1 MKKKKKKF
9 LRHCQSKNE
18 TNSSTDSS
26 QDLLLN
32 IKNDV
37 KFLELENKFLHE
49 ELFLMKQSKNALN
62 NENSELKKSIK
73 KYTVEAD
80 LTEKTITR
88 LTNEKTD
95 LNSQIQMH
103 KTEIANLKE
112 IISKNEEREHS
123 KNVLRSK
130 INEGQ
135 AEIAKLK
142 EMRNIQET
150 GKINNKDKLKELNS
164 QLRQQRLNN
173 RNLNNELS
181 TCKEIMKELTKKGRK
196 KSKG

>member
-1 MKKKKKKF
+1 LKKKKKKF

-26 QDLLLN
+26 TDLLLN

-62 NENSELKKSIK
+62 NEISELKKSIK

-80 LTEKTITR
+80 MTEKTITR

-112 IISKNEEREHS
+112 IISINEEREHS

-142 EMRNIQET
+142 EMINIQET

-164 QLRQQRLNN
+164 
-173 RNLNNELS
+173 
-181 TCKEIMKELTKKGRK
+181 
-196 KSKG
+196 

>member
-103 KTEIANLKE
+103 KTEIANLKV

>member
-9 LRHCQSKNE
+9 IRYCQS
-18 TNSSTDSS
+18 TNSSTDL
-26 QDLLLN
+26 QLN

-37 KFLELENKFLHE
+37 KFLELENKFLRE
-49 ELFLMKQSKNALN
+49 ELLLIKQSQNALN
-62 NENSELKKSIK
+62 SQNSDLKNSIK
-73 KYTVEAD
+73 KFTEDAN
-80 LTEKTITR
+80 LTEKIITR

-95 LNSQIQMH
+95 QNSQIHMH
-103 KTEIANLKE
+103 ATEIANLKD
-112 IISKNEEREHS
+112 IISKNEEEREHS
-123 KNVLRSK
+123 TNLLKSK

-135 AEIAKLK
+135 TEIVKLK
-142 EMRNIQET
+142 QMINIQGT
-150 GKINNKDKLKELNS
+150 GKINNKDRKKELNI

>member
-1 MKKKKKKF
+1 M
-9 LRHCQSKNE
+9 Q
-18 TNSSTDSS
+18 
-26 QDLLLN
+26 LN

-37 KFLELENKFLHE
+37 KFLELENKFLRE
-49 ELFLMKQSKNALN
+49 ELLLIKQSQNALN
-62 NENSELKKSIK
+62 SQNSDLKNSIK
-73 KYTVEAD
+73 KFTEDAN
-80 LTEKTITR
+80 LTEKIITR

-95 LNSQIQMH
+95 QNSQIHMH
-103 KTEIANLKE
+103 ATEIANLKD
-112 IISKNEEREHS
+112 IISKNEEEREHS
-123 KNVLRSK
+123 TNLLKSK

-135 AEIAKLK
+135 TEIVKLK
-142 EMRNIQET
+142 EMINIQET
-150 GKINNKDKLKELNS
+150 GKINNKDRKKELNI

>member
-1 MKKKKKKF
+1 
-9 LRHCQSKNE
+9 
-18 TNSSTDSS
+18 
-26 QDLLLN
+26 
-32 IKNDV
+32 
-37 KFLELENKFLHE
+37 
-49 ELFLMKQSKNALN
+49 MKQSKNALN

-80 LTEKTITR
+80 MTEKTITR

-103 KTEIANLKE
+103 KTEIANLKV